1 MDSDPTLEANK
12 EQEQEHGKGLYRHIS
27 DIDVWVTP
35 DRNYLI
41 FIVLSFLGGLFA
53 LDHIYLRSY
62 DTAFYKILLNV
73 FGLGIWYFWDLIQI
87 LTESKKIRTTGLAS
101 PFDWIFGIGRGVFT
115 DPFAKMSGPAPYKS
129 YIIWTVLALAFG
141 IFGADKFYIGNN
153 WHGIAKLV
161 SVFSP
166 LVLFGMFWTA
176 WDAYHAFFMTKDTL
190 VNGIALPPPLEA
202 LGFTKTP
209 GDIFLP
215 GGTHAGPSKSGGFAD
230 AFAGFTS
237 NTFNL
242 LAAPPML
249 GALGG
254 IQERLDKLREAERG
268 FEESYALKNFPSTG
282 GQNAV
287 PPQGVNIEMTEI
299 KAPAQGGGG
308 YVPES
313 GPGAVVAGA
322 LGAVVLA
329 GGLKGLYDFLSRL

>member
-1 MDSDPTLEANK
+1 MLEANK
-12 EQEQEHGKGLYRHIS
+12 EQAPQQQHGKGLYRHIS

-41 FIVLSFLGGLFA
+41 FIVLSFVGGLFA

-62 DTAFYKILLNV
+62 DTAFYKILLNF

-87 LTESKKIRTTGLAS
+87 ATESKKIRTTGLAS

-115 DPFAKMSGPAPYKS
+115 DPFAKMSGPTPYKS
-129 YIIWTVLALAFG
+129 YIIWTVLALMLG
-141 IFGADKFYIGNN
+141 MFGADKFYIGDN
-153 WHGIAKLV
+153 WHGFTKLV
-161 SVFSP
+161 CNFSP
-166 LVLFGMFWTA
+166 LILFGLFWNL

-190 VNGIALPPPLEA
+190 MNGIALPPPLEA
-202 LGFTKTP
+202 LGFSKTP

-215 GGTHAGPSKSGGFAD
+215 GGTKPDGGKSGGFAD

-249 GALGG
+249 GAMGG

-268 FEESYALKNFPSTG
+268 YEESHALKNFPSAPSTTS
-282 GQNAV
+282 QPAE
-287 PPQGVNIEMTEI
+287 IEMTEI
-299 KAPAQGGGG
+299 RAPAGAPPQGGGG
-308 YVPES
+308 YVPEN